1 MQATGG
7 EERIVTI
14 KVKSNQAIQTS
25 TKSIESNILFH
36 GKQKLVQA
44 AKQLETVS
52 CNISVKLSP
61 LQDTFMWFLSVSRAS
76 FWSLEGPFLIEL
88 CQRAYSKLCA
98 NFLSITK
105 VSSKKS
111 ERTSL
116 ISYLNQGC

>member
-7 EERIVTI
+7 EGRIVTI
-14 KVKSNQAIQTS
+14 TFKSNQAIQTS
-25 TKSIESNILFH
+25 TKSNILFH

-88 CQRAYSKLCA
+88 CQTAYSNLCA

-105 VSSKKS
+105 VSSKES
-111 ERTSL
+111 ERISL
-116 ISYLNQGC
+116 IPYLNQGC